1 MTVDVELR
9 RPILASHASR
19 TRTERSKPIKSQI
32 IDYLATHGAS
42 KVSDISTAISCSRDC
57 VRYHLAALETASV
70 VRSDISP
77 EARGR
82 FTPFYALAPQRHN
95 GAPERVMAHIHD
107 E

>member
-1 MTVDVELR
+1 MEMTVDVELR
-9 RPILASHASR
+9 STELLRPASALRGSRGPARTKIKRTRPIK
-19 TRTERSKPIKSQI
+19 TQI

-42 KVSDISTAISCSRDC
+42 KVSDISNAISCSRDC

-82 FTPFYALAPQRHN
+82 FTPFYALAP
-95 GAPERVMAHIHD
+95 ERG
-107 E
+107 